1 MIKSINIAM
10 IFSSTTFLQDPL
22 LLKFTKMVQLH
33 SDGIRGEMI
42 MLKTYEIIKVLYSCF
57 FYSYTLRFITAKI
70 KYEII
75 NLD

>member
-1 MIKSINIAM
+1 MIKSTNKAM

-33 SDGIRGEMI
+33 SDGLRGEMI

-57 FYSYTLRFITAKI
+57 FTATL
-70 KYEII
+70 YGS
-75 NLD
+75 LL